1 MKIVF
6 VNDLI
11 YAYATGAPSAVGGAE
26 RQQWLMAR
34 ALAKAGWQVAVGVRQ
49 PLGLNEKSRIEEV
62 EFVGIGQ
69 KRFLWSWYRF
79 LASERP
85 DWWYWRCASHLLGIA
100 VILAKLTRVRMIFAA
115 GFDSDV
121 DVRHALFQRPRWWPL
136 FGLGLEWSDKILVQN
151 DKQLMRLPRRWQ
163 AKTRKVPSITPETG
177 AVIPHAQ
184 RARYVAWVA
193 MLRKFKRPDLLIEI
207 AQKATD
213 LRFVICGGTTT
224 FTAEPGYGEAIG
236 DLLRSLPNVEYRG
249 QVSPEE
255 AQRVIS
261 EAAVFLSTADEEGF
275 PNTFLQ
281 AWGAGTPVIS
291 LRIDPDQIIERHALG
306 KVSSTIAD
314 AIADIRGLIG
324 SPEAREAISARAKLY
339 VANHHSSSALVSV
352 LENVTLGISH
362 PNSWAKSECE
372 VGLIRPK

>member
-1 MKIVF
+1 
-6 VNDLI
+6 
-11 YAYATGAPSAVGGAE
+11 
-26 RQQWLMAR
+26 
-34 ALAKAGWQVAVGVRQ
+34 
-49 PLGLNEKSRIEEV
+49 
-62 EFVGIGQ
+62 
-69 KRFLWSWYRF
+69 
-79 LASERP
+79 
-85 DWWYWRCASHLLGIA
+85 
-100 VILAKLTRVRMIFAA
+100 MIFAA

-136 FGLGLEWSDKILVQN
+136 FALGLEWTDKIFVQN
-151 DKQLMRLPRRWQ
+151 DKQLVRLPRRWQ
-163 AKTRKVPSITPETG
+163 AKTRKVPSITPEPG

-184 RARYVAWVA
+184 RACHVAWVA

-213 LRFVICGGTTT
+213 LRFIVCGGTTK

-249 QVSPEE
+249 QVSPDE

-306 KVSSTIAD
+306 KVSPTVAD

-324 SPEAREAISARAKLY
+324 SPEAREAISAHAKIY
-339 VANHHSSSALVSV
+339 VANHHSSSALVSM
-352 LENVTLGISH
+352 LENVTLGIS
-362 PNSWAKSECE
+362 NSRAWAKSECE